1 LRKGRERG
9 TERDAKEGEGK
20 ERRGKRTDAKKELGG
35 KAILWIGMGKGR
47 EAREAKEAEG
57 RS

>member
-1 LRKGRERG
+1 MVEMEG
-9 TERDAKEGEGK
+9 TERGGK
-20 ERRGKRTDAKKELGG
+20 GTDAKKELGG

-57 RS
+57 PS